1 MTLLTRGS
9 LALNPGRGT
18 PKSGGLSITTLYLR
32 GDLATLGARGTR
44 DGALKSGGFSE
55 MTLLNKGSLATLNL
69 VEELL
74 RVEVSA

>member
-18 PKSGGLSITTLYLR
+18 PKNGGLSITTLYLR
-32 GDLATLGARGTR
+32 GDLATLNARGTR

-55 MTLLNKGSLATLNL
+55 MTLLNERKPSNTQP
-69 VEELL
+69 
-74 RVEVSA
+74 S